1 MRILLIEDSKRLQ
14 NSLTAGLRRSGFAV
28 DSAIDG
34 EEGLWLAQSNDY
46 DVIVLDLM
54 IPKMDGLS
62 VLRKLRECGRSAHV
76 LILSAKDSTPDKI
89 AGLDC
94 GADDY
99 LAKPFDFDELVA
111 RLRALA
117 RRSHQSKNPLVDL
130 GRLQIDTVAR
140 NVFRDG
146 QKIELTPREYA
157 LLEYLVFR
165 RNQVVSRTEIEAH
178 IYDDRVEPMSNVV
191 DAAICIL
198 RRKIDPPGES
208 SMIQT
213 RRGMGYVL
221 HAPEVAAAPE

>member
-1 MRILLIEDSKRLQ
+1 
-14 NSLTAGLRRSGFAV
+14 
-28 DSAIDG
+28 
-34 EEGLWLAQSNDY
+34 
-46 DVIVLDLM
+46 
-54 IPKMDGLS
+54 
-62 VLRKLRECGRSAHV
+62 V

-198 RRKIDPPGES
+198 RRKIDHSGEP

-221 HAPEVAAAPE
+221 QAPEVATATE